1 MSDKKVFV
9 VFGAT
14 GNQGGSVINSVL
26 SDPSAAKE
34 FRLRGITRDP
44 SKPNA
49 QALTA
54 RGVECVTGDINDKA
68 SLTRALQGAHS
79 VYAVTNYWEK
89 MDAELELQQGKNI
102 ADVCKVIFPHS
113 QQERMP
119 FIYHRKF
126 LNEKNPQD
134 VGVQHLIWSGL
145 IDVKKLTS
153 GKYSNVYHFDSKAHI
168 TEYIRSIGLPSSTFM
183 PGFYMSNLESMMN
196 PSPQPPHSYTFAQPM
211 KPSAQ
216 IPFFDA
222 AADTGK
228 FVKAMLMKRDRVLGK
243 NVLAA
248 TDYYSA
254 DDVPKILE
262 KVNPTLGKGAQYV
275 TIDAE
280 TFKGFLTGAGMPDF
294 AALEM
299 YENMA
304 FMDEFGYYGKEGLEW
319 SLSLLDEKPTTLEE
333 YFAKTAKWNKSA

>member
-26 SDPSAAKE
+26 SDPAADQE
-34 FRLRGITRDP
+34 FRLRAITRDP

-54 RGVECVTGDINDKA
+54 RGVD
-68 SLTRALQGAHS
+68 

-89 MDAELELQQGKNI
+89 MDHELELQQGKNI
-102 ADVCKVIFPHS
+102 ADVCK
-113 QQERMP
+113 
-119 FIYHRKF
+119 
-126 LNEKNPQD
+126 D

-145 IDVKKLTS
+145 IDVTKLTN
-153 GKYSNVYHFDSKAHI
+153 GKFPNVYHFDSKAHI
-168 TEYIRSIGLPSSTFM
+168 DSYIRSIGVPSSTFT

-196 PSPQPPHSYTFAQPM
+196 PSPVPPHAYTLALPM
-211 KPSAQ
+211 PPSTP

-222 AADTGK
+222 AGDTGK
-228 FVKAMLMKRDRVLGK
+228 FVKAMLLKRDKVLGK

-248 TDYYSA
+248 TDYYA
-254 DDVPKILE
+254 AADVPKIFE
-262 KVNPTLGKGAQYV
+262 QVKQELGKGAQFM
-275 TIDAE
+275 TIDKE
-280 TFKGFLTGAGMPDF
+280 TYKGFLTGAGMPEF
-294 AALEM
+294 AAQEL

-304 FMDEFGYYGKEGLEW
+304 FIDEFGYFGKESLDW
-319 SLSLLDEKPTTLEE
+319 SLSLLDEKPTTLAEF
-333 YFAKTAKWNKSA
+333 FAKAPKWNKSG

>member
-26 SDPSAAKE
+26 SDPAAAKE
-34 FRLRGITRDP
+34 FRIRGITRDP

-49 QALTA
+49 QALAA

-68 SLTRALQGAHS
+68 SLTKALTGAHS

-89 MDAELELQQGKNI
+89 MDDKLEVQQGKNI
-102 ADVCKVIFPHS
+102 ADVCK
-113 QQERMP
+113 
-119 FIYHRKF
+119 
-126 LNEKNPQD
+126 D

-145 IDVKKLTS
+145 IDVTKLS
-153 GKYSNVYHFDSKAHI
+153 NGKYPNVYHFDSKAYI
-168 TEYIRSIGLPSSTFM
+168 ETYIRDIGVPSSTFM
-183 PGFYMSNLESMMN
+183 PGFYMSNLETMFN
-196 PSPQPPHSYTFAQPM
+196 PAPQPPHTYTFAMPM
-211 KPSAQ
+211 PPTTP

-228 FVKAMLMKRDRVLGK
+228 FVKAMVMKRDQVLGK
-243 NVLAA
+243 RVLAA
-248 TDYYSA
+248 TDYYTAES
-254 DDVPKILE
+254 VPKIFSE
-262 KVNPTLGKGAQYV
+262 VKKEDGKGAQFV
-275 TIDAE
+275 TIDKD

-294 AALEM
+294 AAQEL

-304 FMDEFGYYGKEGLEW
+304 FLDEFGYYGKESLDW
-319 SLSLLDEKPTTLEE
+319 SHSLLDGEKLTTLAE
-333 YFAKTAKWNKSA
+333 FMASFPKWKDLK